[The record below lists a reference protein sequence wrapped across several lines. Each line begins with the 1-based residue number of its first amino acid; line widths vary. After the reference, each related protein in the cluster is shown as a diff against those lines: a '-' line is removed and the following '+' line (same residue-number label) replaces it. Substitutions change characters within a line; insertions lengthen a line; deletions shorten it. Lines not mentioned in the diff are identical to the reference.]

1 MVPISTPLLLR
12 LFRLMKTIRVP
23 RLFGSFGAALVV
35 SGLQFLSAMFPCA
48 NAQAAGPKFFDW
60 ENLQSDIAGVADR
73 TDPNLVNSWGLALN
87 TKANIFWVADNGSGL
102 STLYQPDG
110 TLVPLV
116 VTIPT
121 TSADTIT
128 PPATTAQ
135 AAPTGI
141 VFNTFANAFILKED
155 GLPAAFIF
163 DGEDGSITA
172 WNGGLNPITSAVIR
186 VDNSSPDPTKSSV
199 YKGLALAVREN
210 GGPTLYAANFHNGTV
225 DVFDSKFN
233 PATIT
238 GNFKDPN
245 PPPVPQGTSPGS
257 TWAPFDLASIG
268 GNIYVTFALQN
279 DKKHDDVAG
288 PGNGFLD
295 VFNKEGHFI
304 KRLITGGNLNS
315 PWGLARVPDDEHFG
329 KFDDEILLIGNFGD
343 GHINAY
349 NIYSGAFIET
359 LLRRKDQPLEFNG
372 LWSLFFSTTNFTSP
386 LELLTKRTDYSGS
399 FTRRK
404 TRIQTTSTSALYH
417 LIPKRV

>member
-1 MVPISTPLLLR
+1 MAPIRTPLLLR

-23 RLFGSFGAALVV
+23 RLFGSYVAALVV

-48 NAQAAGPKFFDW
+48 NAQADGPKFFDW

-116 VTIPT
+116 VTIPP

-172 WNGGLNPITSAVIR
+172 WNGGLNPITSALIR

-245 PPPVPQGTSPGS
+245 PPAVPQGTSPGS

-268 GNIYVTFALQN
+268 GHIYVTFALQN

-288 PGNGFLD
+288 PGNGFVD

-329 KFDDEILLIGNFGD
+329 KFDDEVLLVGNFGD

-372 LWSLFFSTTNFTSP
+372 LWSLFFLTTNFTSP
-386 LELLTKRTDYSGS
+386 LELLTKRTTFASHGKIGSRLTNSGGCS
-399 FTRRK
+399 
-404 TRIQTTSTSALYH
+404 
-417 LIPKRV
+417 LI